1 MNFIDSFCSNIKKV
15 IALIALML
23 LLTLVILIF
32 THTSLGYFLVLLP
45 ITLLIIYL
53 LHKIKKLDQE
63 NAFIYNS
70 VLVILLFIFILF
82 DLRKDIVLLGCFAYI
97 IHLLMAYHLI
107 LKPSAITQQQEK
119 NDIESDTINVTGSF
133 ITYAD
138 IYPTTARTTGLKA
151 VLSGDRVLSKK
162 RSVSTANGTSTKTA
176 RNGRKTKAA
185 EPLNNLRRRSYTWAS
200 FFCAQKSGLTKV
212 RPLINDWWRRGESN
226 S

>member
-23 LLTLVILIF
+23 LLTLIILIF

-53 LHKIKKLDQE
+53 LHKIKKLDPE

-107 LKPSAITQQQEK
+107 LKPPARTQQQEK

-133 ITYAD
+133 ITYD
-138 IYPTTARTTGLKA
+138 DTCPDDGEDYGPEGSVIWGPRTIEEKICING
-151 VLSGDRVLSKK
+151 
-162 RSVSTANGTSTKTA
+162 NGTSTKTA
-176 RNGRKTKAA
+176 RNGKKTKAA
-185 EPLNNLRRRSYTWAS
+185 EPLNNLRRRSYAWAS
-200 FFCAQKSGLTKV
+200 FFTHKKAVLPK
-212 RPLINDWWRRGESN
+212 
-226 S
+226 

>member
-23 LLTLVILIF
+23 LLTLIILIF

-45 ITLLIIYL
+45 LTLLIIYL
-53 LHKIKKLDQE
+53 LHEIKKLDLE

-70 VLVILLFIFILF
+70 VLVILIFIFILF

-107 LKPSAITQQQEK
+107 LKSPARTQQQEK

-133 ITYAD
+133 ITYD
-138 IYPTTARTTGLKA
+138 DTCPDDGEDYGPEGS
-151 VLSGDRVLSKK
+151 VRVLSKK
-162 RSVSTANGTSTKTA
+162 ISISTANGTSTKTA

-185 EPLNNLRRRSYTWAS
+185 EPLNNLRRRSYAWAS
-200 FFCAQKSGLTKV
+200 FFAHKKAVLPK
-212 RPLINDWWRRGESN
+212 
-226 S
+226 